1 MNCRGASRRLSAYID
16 NDLSPGIRQSVDEHL
31 QSCRSCKQKL
41 AELRAIVIAAHN
53 MPPLKVSGGFKE
65 RVLAVVY
72 EGRGSPWR
80 SETVRLRLAMAGAG
94 FVTAAALVFFLAGPP
109 FSSVTTSG
117 PGEKSQIT
125 TDSQE
130 QVVAPAG
137 LDFTDDPRIKIESFP
152 VPEGAA
158 SMDLIR
164 DDSLFLADSTSRIDE
179 FILPVVEKSREKVN
193 VNVTF

>member
-53 MPPLKVSGGFKE
+53 MPSLKISGGFKE
-65 RVLAVVY
+65 RVLAVVH
-72 EGRGSPWR
+72 EGRELPWR
-80 SETVRLRLAMAGAG
+80 SGTVRLRLAMAGAG

-109 FSSVTTSG
+109 FLSVTTSG
-117 PGEKSQIT
+117 SGEKNQIT
-125 TDSQE
+125 TDSQG
-130 QVVAPAG
+130 QADAPAA
-137 LDFTDDPRIKIESFP
+137 LDFTNDPRVKIKSFP

-158 SMDLIR
+158 SKDLTH
-164 DDSLFLADSTSRIDE
+164 DDSLLLADSASRFDE
-179 FILPVVEKSREKVN
+179 FILPEVEKSREN
-193 VNVTF
+193 VNVKF

>member
-16 NDLSPGIRQSVDEHL
+16 SDLSPGIRQSVDEHL

-53 MPPLKVSGGFKE
+53 MPPLKASGGFKE
-65 RVLAVVY
+65 RVLAVVH
-72 EGRGSPWR
+72 EGRESPWR
-80 SETVRLRLAMAGAG
+80 METARLRLAMAGAG

-109 FSSVTTSG
+109 FSSVPTSG
-117 PGEKSQIT
+117 SGDKNQIT
-125 TDSQE
+125 TNSQG
-130 QVVAPAG
+130 QAVAPAG

-158 SMDLIR
+158 SMDFTY
-164 DDSLFLADSTSRIDE
+164 DDSLLFADSTSRIDE
-179 FILPVVEKSREKVN
+179 FILPVVEKSREN
-193 VNVTF
+193 VNVKF